1 MGTLVQNLESVTDT
15 LTPGPFWG
23 GLEVQILLLSL

>member
-1 MGTLVQNLESVTDT
+1 MGNLESVTDT

-23 GLEVQILLLSL
+23 GLEVANITF

>member
-1 MGTLVQNLESVTDT
+1 MGESVTDT